1 VFIYLRTTGFHSGH
15 HVLAGETSR
24 KPKLLE
30 VPAHCGRKLFVNSRS
45 AEIDPR
51 GIGSP
56 ASPARRSSSDAVSP
70 VHGGTCLRLLP
81 VCIGALLSCTIANAC
96 NAVQAE
102 ATHSNVKSCLA
113 NGTQILGGKQRSVC
127 TPAGAERDG
136 IFDVSSPC
144 AARMPS
150 IFGLWAESACRH
162 RRSLQ
167 PCVRICCSIGEL
179 LSYRVVRTSR
189 RSALSRLLLI
199 HSGRPTIVSSSLFP
213 RTRQH
218 MQACRQP
225 TWLLS
230 QSRKPLQ
237 RAASMRPHLLPSSR
251 YCRKHDRDM
260 INAG

>member
-1 VFIYLRTTGFHSGH
+1 MRCHL
-15 HVLAGETSR
+15 
-24 KPKLLE
+24 
-30 VPAHCGRKLFVNSRS
+30 CM
-45 AEIDPR
+45 
-51 GIGSP
+51 
-56 ASPARRSSSDAVSP
+56 AR
-70 VHGGTCLRLLP
+70 LRLLP
-81 VCIGALLSCTIANAC
+81 VCVAALLSYTTANVC
-96 NAVQAE
+96 NAVHAE

-113 NGTQILGGKQRSVC
+113 NGTQILRCKERSVC
-127 TPAGAERDG
+127 TPAGAERDC

-150 IFGLWAESACRH
+150 VFGLWAEPACRH

-179 LSYRVVRTSR
+179 PSYQVVRISR

-199 HSGRPTIVSSSLFP
+199 RSGHPTIVLRSLFP

-237 RAASMRPHLLPSSR
+237 RAASMRPHLPLSSK

-260 INAG
+260 NINAG